1 MLIRLGAYSSLQ
13 NIPITLDMARE
24 SLKDILGDRR
34 KDITVELIQKAVADH
49 FGLKVA
55 DLKSEKRLKVF
66 VQARQIAIWLCR
78 DMTKASYPDIGM
90 RFGGKDHSTVI
101 YAAKKIDAALKDDT
115 KLSKSIDEIKNILLK

>member
-1 MLIRLGAYSSLQ
+1 LQ

-34 KDITVELIQKAVADH
+34 KDITVELIQKATADH

-55 DLKSEKRLKVF
+55 DLKSDKRLKNL
-66 VQARQIAIWLCR
+66 VQARQIAIWICR

-101 YAAKKIDAALKDDT
+101 YATKKIDKALKEDT
-115 KLSKSIDEIKNILLK
+115 KLSRMIDEIKNILLK